1 VEVGVEGVRD
11 AKKRVD
17 PRRPP
22 TALEAGD
29 RRLGGA
35 YELGEIGLGK
45 PALLPAIRDLP
56 GDLREQPAFLGPG
69 EPRTNSLHGLTHI
82 SIMLYIAIV
91 RYNRSIAGA
100 AAYVVLQILW
110 IVSIDRSIFYG
121 SDLGAAFVFSGIG
134 LASLGVGLA
143 TGSWLAPGLP
153 FLAVALSL
161 PFGYP
166 SGDHHEPLPI
176 WFSTLL
182 LAPVEAVLVVLGV
195 TGRKLWDRWH
205 RAAVA

>member
-1 VEVGVEGVRD
+1 
-11 AKKRVD
+11 
-17 PRRPP
+17 
-22 TALEAGD
+22 
-29 RRLGGA
+29 
-35 YELGEIGLGK
+35 
-45 PALLPAIRDLP
+45 
-56 GDLREQPAFLGPG
+56 
-69 EPRTNSLHGLTHI
+69 
-82 SIMLYIAIV
+82 MLYIAIV
-91 RYNRSIAGA
+91 RYKRSVAGA
-100 AAYVVLQILW
+100 AAYLVLQILW
-110 IVSIDRSIFYG
+110 IVSIDQSIFYG

-166 SGDHHEPLPI
+166 SGDHYESLPI

-182 LAPVEAVLVVLGV
+182 LAPVEAVVVVLGV